1 MPSVSV
7 FDYWQ
12 LNPGNYTLNDGR
24 GYYIDLEKLTS
35 QAEWDDW
42 LRHID
47 RKGWPSPEA
56 AFRELF
62 PRGPL
67 ATAAAVRKRVDAYA
81 KKHNM
86 PTAIGS
92 DDEHEDESEG
102 D

>member
-1 MPSVSV
+1 MPRVSV

-12 LNPGNYTLNDGR
+12 LNPGNYTLHDGR
-24 GYYIDLEKLTS
+24 GYYIDLEKLIS

-42 LRHID
+42 LRHIA

-86 PTAIGS
+86 PKAIGG